1 MAKQFKDSYEYARV
15 KSQRPDLSARV
26 QRQEANTEFLLE
38 GSEKYVPNTRN
49 MSKVVREE
57 VINGKRYMVIS
68 TNQSTKTLSGGIHF
82 PLDNCATEGYNRTVV
97 LKNKSNVFTEIMR
110 YD

>member
-1 MAKQFKDSYEYARV
+1 MAKQFKDSYRVPRV

-38 GSEKYVPNTRN
+38 GSGKYNPNTRN
-49 MSKVVREE
+49 MFKVVREE

-68 TNQSTKTLSGGIHF
+68 TN
-82 PLDNCATEGYNRTVV
+82 
-97 LKNKSNVFTEIMR
+97 
-110 YD
+110 

>member
-15 KSQRPDLSARV
+15 KSQKTDFSAHV

-38 GSEKYVPNTRN
+38 GSGKYNPNTRN

-68 TNQSTKTLSGGIHF
+68 TKMVRGTW
-82 PLDNCATEGYNRTVV
+82 
-97 LKNKSNVFTEIMR
+97 
-110 YD
+110 

>member
-1 MAKQFKDSYEYARV
+1 MAKQFKDSYKTPRV

-38 GSEKYVPNTRN
+38 SSGKYNPNTRN

-68 TNQSTKTLSGGIHF
+68 TN
-82 PLDNCATEGYNRTVV
+82 
-97 LKNKSNVFTEIMR
+97 
-110 YD
+110 

>member
-1 MAKQFKDSYEYARV
+1 MMPFNINLKKRIHMAKQFKDSYKTPRV

-38 GSEKYVPNTRN
+38 GSGKYNPNTRN

-68 TNQSTKTLSGGIHF
+68 TN
-82 PLDNCATEGYNRTVV
+82 
-97 LKNKSNVFTEIMR
+97 
-110 YD
+110 

>member
-1 MAKQFKDSYEYARV
+1 MAKHFKDSYEYARV

-68 TNQSTKTLSGGIHF
+68 TN
-82 PLDNCATEGYNRTVV
+82 
-97 LKNKSNVFTEIMR
+97 
-110 YD
+110 

>member
-1 MAKQFKDSYEYARV
+1 MTSLCQFGIILFDDNTNLKKRMRMAKQFKDSYEYARV

-38 GSEKYVPNTRN
+38 GSGKYNPNTRN

-68 TNQSTKTLSGGIHF
+68 TN
-82 PLDNCATEGYNRTVV
+82 
-97 LKNKSNVFTEIMR
+97 
-110 YD
+110 

>member
-1 MAKQFKDSYEYARV
+1 MTSLCQFGIILFDDNTNLKKGLRMAKQFKDSYEYARV

-68 TNQSTKTLSGGIHF
+68 TN
-82 PLDNCATEGYNRTVV
+82 
-97 LKNKSNVFTEIMR
+97 
-110 YD
+110 

>member
-26 QRQEANTEFLLE
+26 QRQEANTEFLFE

-68 TNQSTKTLSGGIHF
+68 TN
-82 PLDNCATEGYNRTVV
+82 
-97 LKNKSNVFTEIMR
+97 
-110 YD
+110 